1 MLFIQHYGVP
11 GGIRTP
17 DLLVRSQS
25 LYPAEL
31 PAHTNKIYQLI
42 QLLTKYPQVDL
53 VFRSQ
58 SLYPAELQAHYPLT
72 IIIISQLFLIVNTF
86 FRKRNILYFLRKLN
100 KIYMQIAET

>member
-31 PAHTNKIYQLI
+31 
-42 QLLTKYPQVDL
+42 
-53 VFRSQ
+53 
-58 SLYPAELQAHYPLT
+58 QAHHPLT
-72 IIIISQLFLIVNTF
+72 ISIISQLFLIVNTF
-86 FRKRNILYFLRKLN
+86 FRKRNILYFLEKLN